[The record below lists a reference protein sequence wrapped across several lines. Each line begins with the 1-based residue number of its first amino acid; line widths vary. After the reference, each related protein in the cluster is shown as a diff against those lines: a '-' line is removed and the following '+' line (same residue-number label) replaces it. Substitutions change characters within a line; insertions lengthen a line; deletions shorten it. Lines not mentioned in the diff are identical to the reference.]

1 MFMAEAPD
9 PSKLKCKLIKVQDLK
24 ETTSR
29 FKDNSFATETSI
41 TRKIMIETQLNKS
54 ASQTTSIQ
62 KAMDEDRDQRDQTV
76 KNRRWEMI

>member
-29 FKDNSFATETSI
+29 FKDNSLVTETYSARLL
-41 TRKIMIETQLNKS
+41 TYETQLNKS

-62 KAMDEDRDQRDQTV
+62 KAMNEDRDQRDQTV

>member
-1 MFMAEAPD
+1 MEEAPD

-29 FKDNSFATETSI
+29 FKYNSFATETSS
-41 TRKIMIETQLNKS
+41 TRLLKFETQLNKS

>member
-29 FKDNSFATETSI
+29 FKHNSFTTETSI
-41 TRKIMIETQLNKS
+41 AKKIMIETQLNKL
-54 ASQTTSIQ
+54 ASRTT
-62 KAMDEDRDQRDQTV
+62 
-76 KNRRWEMI
+76 